1 MLLHRMALVSVRL
14 FCRNLGNL
22 EEFFGQM
29 VYRPPP
35 LAKNCPY
42 DYVEVRHSI
51 EIKRQ
56 IKRVSTYFEAYIIVR
71 AAFHTL
77 PLFYL
82 RTQVL
87 RTCARKN
94 YVTVD
99 TSYIKYL

>member
-1 MLLHRMALVSVRL
+1 MRFLLRTLTHVNFNHV
-14 FCRNLGNL
+14 N
-22 EEFFGQM
+22 QI
-29 VYRPPP
+29 
-35 LAKNCPY
+35 
-42 DYVEVRHSI
+42 EVRHSI

-99 TSYIKYL
+99 TSYLEYL